1 MTESDTVFGIEDEVT
16 YILEGDEFGI
26 TLQTDAEQITI
37 DPRDAYQVAD
47 ALRALATKMQVPEYA
62 GYKLKL
68 EASDD

>member
-1 MTESDTVFGIEDEVT
+1 VTESDTVFGIEDEVT